1 MIWLKLALIVFIT
14 VFIFLGLWKTSVGI
28 LMPLALLWG
37 YGWYTGFSGVSLA
50 MLVIVTGIHIVTES
64 AAFFLSNHYR
74 EANLAF
80 TGAGIT
86 GFGTGI
92 LAALF
97 WGGLIGFFM
106 WLGLIGRLI
115 TEPIALG
122 VSNITKSFLGGFL
135 KVVYSTVMSAFLAY
149 ILF

>member
-1 MIWLKLALIVFIT
+1 MIWLKFALIMIIT
-14 VFIFLGLWKTSVGI
+14 VSMFLALWKTSIGI
-28 LMPLALLWG
+28 IVPLAVLWG
-37 YGWYTGFSGVSLA
+37 YGWYTGFSGVSLL
-50 MLVIVTGIHIVTES
+50 MLIIFTAIHTVIETV
-64 AAFFLSNHYR
+64 AFFLSNKYR

-97 WGGLIGFFM
+97 LGGLLGFFM

-115 TEPIALG
+115 TEPVAIG

-135 KVVYSTVMSAFLAY
+135 KVVYTTMMTGFLAY
-149 ILF
+149 TLF